1 MRVSRN
7 EIEMTARRAG
17 LGAGLAFGLAEELGR
32 AAAERPGDLVHVV
45 DALDRDIVTPQL
57 DQGAG
62 PATGPEFG
70 PVILSGPCS
79 VLATGPSIVDLL
91 IAGDGP
97 IRLQGLDVP
106 DLLPAYLD
114 RLSRERGRVAEV
126 AVGDDGVI
134 TVRPSATTRPST
146 SPAPTGEVDV
156 DDTAW
161 RRLSDHAA
169 RSLVPNDEHSRAK
182 GAGAGLN
189 DTD

>member
-7 EIEMTARRAG
+7 ELEMTARRAG
-17 LGAGLAFGLAEELGR
+17 LGVGLPFGLAEELGR

-45 DALDRDIVTPQL
+45 DALDRDIVSPRL
-57 DQGAG
+57 DPAAG
-62 PATGPEFG
+62 PGGDPGIGHLA
-70 PVILSGPCS
+70 ISAPCS

-91 IAGDGP
+91 IAGTGS

-106 DLLPAYLD
+106 ELLPAYLG
-114 RLSRERGRVAEV
+114 RLSREGGGVAEV
-126 AVGDDGVI
+126 AVGDDGAI
-134 TVRPSATTRPST
+134 TVRISATEGRST
-146 SPAPTGEVDV
+146 SPAPTGEVEVEDS
-156 DDTAW
+156 AW